1 MTFEA
6 LTAALLA
13 GLGAL
18 NLALLAAALAML
30 SRIRRRMKRARKAE
44 RAMRQRIE
52 EWTDPDR
59 NAAASQRTFDR
70 SIWPQIESLVSLY
83 RLLDGKV
90 ELPTT
95 RGWSA
100 SPDFLLHVVRHMR
113 RHAPKKIV
121 ECGSG
126 ASTIVMAH
134 TLHSLGNDGHIYS
147 IENFAPIAEEVR
159 EQLRRRNLERFVTL
173 IVVPL
178 AEKRYDRFEAV
189 FHWYDLDPNALPSD
203 IDLLVVDGP
212 FSMGDPNARY
222 PAGPELLPKL
232 SRDAHVF
239 VDGAERP
246 DQSAM
251 VRQWRI
257 IYPDLGIRRLAT
269 GKGGL
274 ELFFLDRKIEAYL
287 PREWKEGAG

>member
-1 MTFEA
+1 MTAEA
-6 LTAALLA
+6 LTATLLV

-30 SRIRRRMKRARKAE
+30 RRIRRRMKSARKAE
-44 RAMRQRIE
+44 RAMRQQIE

-59 NAAASQRTFDR
+59 NDAAGQRMFDR
-70 SIWPQIESLVSLY
+70 SIWPQVESLVSLY

-90 ELPTT
+90 ELPTL
-95 RGWSA
+95 RGRSA
-100 SPDFLLHVVRHMR
+100 SPDFLLHVVRHMGR
-113 RHAPKKIV
+113 QAPKKIV

-126 ASTIVMAH
+126 AATIVMAH
-134 TLHSLGNDGHIYS
+134 TLDSLENDGHIYS

-178 AEKRYDRFEAV
+178 AEKRYDRFDTI
-189 FHWYDLDPNALPSD
+189 FHWYDLDPNLLPGD
-203 IDLLVVDGP
+203 IDLLVVGGS
-212 FSMGDPNARY
+212 FSMGNPSARY

-239 VDGAERP
+239 VDDAERP
-246 DQSAM
+246 EESAM

-257 IYPDLGIRRLAT
+257 IYPDLGIRRLAAE
-269 GKGGL
+269 KGCF

-287 PREWKEGAG
+287 PREWKEGVE